1 MIARGQQLVQALGGT
16 GLKFQFGLD
25 HLVANLLVAD
35 IDRLGGFVA
44 AVMLIKDV
52 HDIGQ
57 RAADKLMDQRFINRE
72 PQLSGACLPGL
83 NPQTLG
89 IDQRSIHVKNN
100 SLDHIG
106 PPSTLAVALLQL
118 YRIWQL
124 VYNVYT
130 ILHFRYTDRS
140 LMASN
145 ALGL

>member
-1 MIARGQQLVQALGGT
+1 
-16 GLKFQFGLD
+16 
-25 HLVANLLVAD
+25 
-35 IDRLGGFVA
+35 
-44 AVMLIKDV
+44 
-52 HDIGQ
+52 
-57 RAADKLMDQRFINRE
+57 MDQRLINRD
-72 PQLSGACLPGL
+72 PQLGSARLPRL
-83 NPQTLG
+83 NAQTLG